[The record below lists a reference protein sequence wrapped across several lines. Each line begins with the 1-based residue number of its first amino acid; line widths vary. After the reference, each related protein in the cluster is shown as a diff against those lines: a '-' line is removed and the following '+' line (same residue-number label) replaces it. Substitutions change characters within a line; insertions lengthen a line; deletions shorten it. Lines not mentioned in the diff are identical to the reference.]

1 MIPYTLIRS
10 SRHTLSIQISRTWE
24 LIARAPERLSISR
37 VESFIV
43 SKRDWI
49 EKHMQW
55 ADDRKQKAKR
65 KKYGETEIQEMKE
78 RLAGYIIPRVR
89 ELWEWKNL
97 PKYTSIKITKSEW
110 RWWSCSAKN
119 GLCFSYRLAEY
130 LNPPVKGGC
139 PIGQG
144 GFISGNKTP
153 LNSLLTG
160 GCETTFID
168 AIIIH
173 ELAHLREKN
182 HQKPFWNLVYHMMPE
197 YEMIIKEGKSIWYSV
212 E

>member
-10 SRHTLSIQISRTWE
+10 SRRTLSIQISRTWE
-24 LIARAPERLSISR
+24 LIARAPERLSITR
-37 VESFIV
+37 IESFIV

-55 ADDRKQKAKR
+55 AEDKKQKAER
-65 KKYGETEIQEMKE
+65 KKYGETKIQEMKE

-89 ELWEWKNL
+89 ELWEWKDL

-119 GLCFSYRLAEY
+119 GLCFSYRLSEY
-130 LNPPVKGGC
+130 LQKEDANSNTNTEENNNESSNMSVSSVS
-139 PIGQG
+139 
-144 GFISGNKTP
+144 ISYP
-153 LNSLLTG
+153 
-160 GCETTFID
+160 FID

-182 HQKPFWNLVYHMMPE
+182 HQKPFWDLVYSMIPA
-197 YEMIIKEGKSIWYSV
+197 YEMIMKTTLHYHE
-212 E
+212 